1 MKNYIFS
8 YQDSDGNEKE
18 ISLRLTSMDCE
29 NIEKQFNCT
38 LIDYVQQGSITSI
51 VTMLYY
57 MRKGSGE
64 NFTKNMAYGLYDELV
79 DAGYTMV
86 EILDKII
93 WEGLVVSGVM
103 SKDDLESIR
112 AEKEKVKNMSEEEKI
127 ELAEK
132 RKNLQK

>member
-1 MKNYIFS
+1 MKNYIFN
-8 YQDSDGNEKE
+8 YKDSEGNEKE
-18 ISLRLTSMDCE
+18 IALRLTSIDCE

-38 LIDYVQQGSITSI
+38 LIDFVQQGSISSI
-51 VTMLYY
+51 VTTLYY
-57 MRKGSGE
+57 MRKGAGD

-79 DAGYTMV
+79 DAGFTML

-103 SKDDLESIR
+103 SKNDLDNIR
-112 AEKEKVKNMSEEEKI
+112 AEKEKVKNMTDEEKM

>member
-1 MKNYIFS
+1 MKNYIFN
-8 YQDSDGNEKE
+8 YKDSEGNEKE
-18 ISLRLTSMDCE
+18 IALRLTSIDCE

-38 LIDYVQQGSITSI
+38 LIDFVQQGSISSI
-51 VTMLYY
+51 VTTLYY
-57 MRKGSGE
+57 MRKGAGD

-79 DAGYTMV
+79 DSGFTML

-103 SKDDLESIR
+103 SKDDLDNIR
-112 AEKEKVKNMSEEEKI
+112 AEKEKVKNMTDEEKM